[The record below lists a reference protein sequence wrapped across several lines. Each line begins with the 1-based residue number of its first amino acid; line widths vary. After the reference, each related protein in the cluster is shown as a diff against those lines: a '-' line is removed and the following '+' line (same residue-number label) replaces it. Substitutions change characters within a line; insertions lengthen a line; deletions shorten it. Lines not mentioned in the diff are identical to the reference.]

1 MHPTF
6 GFLAFGPT
14 DVCQKLKIEH
24 RELERILTTNLK
36 CRLIDWNLISVA
48 EDFIGTPYEL
58 NAELSYP
65 PTTLD
70 CSGFSKLI
78 FACAGVW
85 LPRFTVL
92 QLDHGRP
99 IKIENRR
106 PGDLIF
112 FKGKNPWN
120 HPEHP
125 TGIGHVGFVLDKE
138 HYLHTTSQTGW
149 VKKAEI
155 KTQPEVLAC
164 RRIISSPTNV
174 VVVKLAEN
182 LQHLISATELECVI
196 RSQMKKPSHLQ

>member
-6 GFLAFGPT
+6 GFLAFCPT
-14 DVCQKLKIEH
+14 DVCQRLIIEH
-24 RELERILTTNLK
+24 QELERILITNLK
-36 CRLIDWNLISVA
+36 CRLIDWNLITVA
-48 EDFIGTPYEL
+48 EDFIGTPYKL
-58 NAELSYP
+58 HAALSYP

-85 LPRFTVL
+85 LPRYTVL
-92 QLDHGRP
+92 QVNYGRKIN
-99 IKIENRR
+99 IKNRK

-112 FKGKNPWN
+112 FRGKNPWN

-138 HYLHTTSQTGW
+138 HYLHTTSQTGG

-155 KTQPEVLAC
+155 KAHPEILAC
-164 RRIISSPTNV
+164 RRIISRPTNV

-182 LQHLISATELECVI
+182 LGYLISAKELECVI
-196 RSQMKKPSHLQ
+196 RGQMNKSSHLQ